1 MSVIRLYVDEDAMD
15 RDLIR
20 ALRARHVDITTVKET
35 GTEGQQDEE
44 QLALATA
51 LNRVLYSHNIADF
64 YNLHRALLAEG
75 KKHAGIALLSQEYSV
90 GEQLRAILALIS
102 DKTAEEMQNQ
112 VEFLS
117 KSLRRE
123 S

>member
-1 MSVIRLYVDEDAMD
+1 MSIIRLYLDEDAMD
-15 RDLIR
+15 RDLIQ
-20 ALRARHVDITTVKET
+20 ALRARNVDVLTVKET
-35 GTEGQQDEE
+35 GTEGQRDEE

-51 LNRVLYSHNIADF
+51 QNRVLYSHNIADF
-64 YNLHRALLAEG
+64 YGLHGEILTED

-90 GEQLRAILALIS
+90 GEQLRAILALMAN
-102 DKTAEEMQNQ
+102 KTAEEMQNQ

-117 KSLRRE
+117 QYLRN